1 MAVKKW
7 MENRIT
13 LKPQEVYDLQYN
25 TYDAPNCFSFLNPN
39 ETELLVA
46 IKRLPTP
53 TNYEYKIEPN
63 SSGVYGSPNA
73 TRNIYIYNPLTSPIN
88 IIVQSCFDSEF
99 SIDTLK
105 SFTVNINENI
115 ADKIKGDGII
125 RGFHESLPTGN
136 NTIGKVIIN
145 DNNFGEAMNNI
156 ANYVFTKYNSSN
168 HETNIPNNNT
178 SILAVNDHSTFYQ
191 NKIFYEKIL
200 KETKEN
206 YEFIQLFKTD
216 MISNLDNH
224 MKNIRNDLDTILTE
238 IRLFKDS
245 IHKNSYDN
253 FVSELLGEYTTDIDI
268 TMNQDNKIKIN
279 FLVNDG
285 DTEIVFY
292 TINKEGVRNNLV
304 LKKNECISNYE
315 VFGFSEELIVTC
327 GIAKRNENDI
337 ILFRLSSILYR
348 KGTT

>member
-136 NTIGKVIIN
+136 NNIGKVIIN
-145 DNNFGEAMNNI
+145 DNNFGVAMNNI
-156 ANYVFTKYNSSN
+156 ANYAFTKYNSSN

-178 SILAVNDHSTFYQ
+178 SILAVNDHSSFYQ
-191 NKIFYEKIL
+191 NKIFYEKII
-200 KETKEN
+200 KEN
-206 YEFIQLFKTD
+206 KEKNDFIKLFQTDLLNKISDIESIIKQIQLVT
-216 MISNLDNH
+216 
-224 MKNIRNDLDTILTE
+224 
-238 IRLFKDS
+238 DS
-245 IHKNSYDN
+245 IHKNQYDVI
-253 FVSELLGEYTTDIDI
+253 VSEYLGEYNDSIEI
-268 TMNQDNKIKIN
+268 SMNKEYKMNIN

-285 DTEIVFY
+285 ETDIVFY
-292 TINKEGVRNNLV
+292 TINQDGIRNNLI
-304 LKKNECISNYE
+304 LKTNECVSNYS
-315 VFGFSEELIVTC
+315 VYGMSEDLIVTC
-327 GIAKRNENDI
+327 GIDKRNDNDS
-337 ILFRLSSILYR
+337 ILFRFGSVIYR
-348 KGTT
+348 KETT